1 MSSPDAPLKVVHLI
15 TGLARGGAE
24 TMLYRLLTRLDR
36 QRFASVVVSLTDRGA
51 LGAAIAALGVPVHAL
66 GMRRG
71 VPAPQAVG
79 RLWRLLRRERPA
91 VLQTWL
97 YHADLLGLVAGRL
110 AGVPAVVWN
119 VQCSDMD
126 LRHYPPLT
134 ALTRRLLAALSR
146 APQAV
151 VSCSYRAKEDHERLG
166 YRPRRWRVIPN
177 GFDLEQFRPDPAAPA
192 RLRQLLGA
200 PPAAPLIGLVARYD
214 PQKDH
219 ATFLQAARRLL
230 DMRADVRFVLVGA
243 GVDWHNPRLAAP
255 ARALGLEP
263 HLHLLG
269 ERDDVA
275 ALLPGLDLATL
286 SSAFGEGFPN
296 AVGEAMAC
304 GVPCVVTDVGD
315 AAYLVGD
322 TGRVVP
328 PRDPAALAA
337 AWAALLARPAAER
350 QALGR
355 AARARVATLFSL
367 EAVTKQYAALYAE
380 LAQAAQGATAVNAR
394 R

>member
-1 MSSPDAPLKVVHLI
+1 VASPDAPLKVVHLI

-51 LGAAIAALGVPVHAL
+51 LGAAIAALGVPVYAL
-66 GMRRG
+66 GLRRG
-71 VPAPQAVG
+71 APDPRAVG

-110 AGVPAVVWN
+110 AGVPAIVWN
-119 VQCSDMD
+119 VRCSEID
-126 LRHYPPLT
+126 LRHYSPLT
-134 ALTRRLLAALSR
+134 ALARRLLALLSGMP
-146 APQAV
+146 AAV
-151 VSCSYRAKEDHERLG
+151 VVNSLAGRRVHERLG

-192 RLRQLLGA
+192 RLRQLLGVA
-200 PPAAPLIGLVARYD
+200 PEAPLIGLVARYD
-214 PQKDH
+214 PMKDH

-230 DMRADVRFVLVGA
+230 DMRADARFVLVGA

-255 ARALGLEP
+255 ARALGLVP

-286 SSAFGEGFPN
+286 SSVSEAFPN
-296 AVGEAMAC
+296 VVGEAMAC

-337 AWAALLARPAAER
+337 AWAELLARPAAAR
-350 QALGR
+350 RALGR
-355 AARARVATLFSL
+355 AARERVATLFSL
-367 EAVTKQYAALYAE
+367 EAVAKQYAALYAE
-380 LAQAAQGATAVNAR
+380 LAQAAAPEGG
-394 R
+394 